1 MSKRT
6 EPTANDDAEAPV
18 IKSHRKRGEANTGK
32 DAGKNGFYASTYTDA
47 ELKGLG
53 DQAKIRAEQDML
65 RTKALRLAKLTPL
78 KKVTT
83 QELQALARLLAT
95 VARIDA
101 LERTLLLARHKPGD
115 LDDGLFETLAA
126 MDPYDL

>member
-1 MSKRT
+1 MAKRT
-6 EPTANDDAEAPV
+6 ETASKDFPEAASP
-18 IKSHRKRGEANTGK
+18 KSGRQRGEANTF
-32 DAGKNGFYASTYTDA
+32 KNGFYASTYTAA
-47 ELKGLG
+47 ELKGLE

-78 KKVTT
+78 KKVST
-83 QELQALARLLAT
+83 QELQALARLLAC

-101 LERTLLLARHKPGD
+101 LERTLLLARRKPGD
-115 LDDGLFETLAA
+115 LDDGLFDALAK

>member
-1 MSKRT
+1 MSKRSEAST
-6 EPTANDDAEAPV
+6 KDAPGATPS
-18 IKSHRKRGEANTGK
+18 KPGRKRGAQPGNLNAFK
-32 DAGKNGFYASTYTDA
+32 HGFYASTYTA
-47 ELKGLG
+47 EEIKGLV
-53 DQAKIRAEQDML
+53 DPAKIRAEQDML

-83 QELQALARLLAT
+83 QELQTLARLLAT

-101 LERTLLLARHKPGD
+101 LERTLLLARRKPGD
-115 LDDGLFETLAA
+115 PDDGLFEALAK